1 MIKSVTFSEETKFER
16 EIIPGRILGD
26 IIDMEIN
33 GIFSDRILFR
43 FGRDLFKSLAKQKD
57 KQEIVDLLCVLI
69 KNMQIIVKEIKT
81 IDTNMSIPICFSGQ
95 TGKFIDINLL
105 PKCIRLR
112 DILQECV

>member
-1 MIKSVTFSEETKFER
+1 MSRSVTFADKTKFER
-16 EIIPGRILGD
+16 EIIPGRVLGD

-43 FGRDLFKSLAKQKD
+43 FGRDLFKSLANKKD
-57 KQEIVDLLCVLI
+57 KEEIVNLLCILV

-81 IDTNMSIPICFSGQ
+81 TDTNMSIPICMSGQ

-105 PKCIRLR
+105 PQCIRLR
-112 DILQECV
+112 DILQKCI